1 MKKGETFVEAL
12 TTILQKQNAIAPD
25 QAKVLKKAFFDRSD
39 LAYDDFLLQE
49 GLISRTELLNALST
63 LYQVPA
69 FDVTGYFFSH
79 DLLRQ
84 FPKDLL
90 LRLLVIPLER
100 EENTLIMIASNPND
114 SDLLSQLGKVVS
126 YDLQFM
132 VGLGQDISDAVEEFY
147 DQSIATI
154 ETDDVVNEAVEED
167 VELDEL
173 MHPMHDED

>member
-12 TTILQKQNAIAPD
+12 TTILQKQGAIAPD

-63 LYQVPA
+63 LYQVAA
-69 FDVTGYFFSH
+69 FDVTGYFFIH
-79 DLLRQ
+79 ELLRQ

-90 LRLLVIPLER
+90 LRLIVIPVER
-100 EENTLIMIASNPND
+100 EENTLIMVASDPND
-114 SDLLSQLGKVVS
+114 SELLTQLGKVVS

-132 VGLGQDISDAVEEFY
+132 VGLGQDISDAVKEFY
-147 DQSIATI
+147 DPSLTALQ
-154 ETDDVVNEAVEED
+154 TDDVVDEAVQED
-167 VELDEL
+167 IELEEL